1 MASIARA
8 RMTAVAFVAAAAAVL
23 ISLLV
28 AVVWAFQ
35 ERIAFQPP
43 DGPWPNAAGTAR
55 VAYIARDGQQLFAYV
70 IGDYSAPNGL
80 LLSFHGNADL
90 AVWQIDWAEEVNRR
104 SGVTVMLAEYRGYMG
119 LGGRPAYA
127 GSRLDSDAAYL
138 YARDS
143 LRVPALRIAM
153 FGHSLGTAIA
163 AELAVRH
170 RPAALLLQ
178 SPFTSARDMAGRM
191 TGHALPDFLWRLIS
205 RLQFNTVARVGGLDA
220 PVSVVHGGNDRLIPV
235 KMGEEVFASAK
246 VKGAWLLVPGAAH
259 NDVALVGGDAY
270 WGWLI
275 SALMV
280 LPEGRRNP

>member
-8 RMTAVAFVAAAAAVL
+8 RMTAVAFIAAAAAIL
-23 ISLLV
+23 ISLLITFI
-28 AVVWAFQ
+28 WAFQ

-43 DGPWPNAAGTAR
+43 GGPWPDAGAAR
-55 VAYIARDGQQLFAYV
+55 VDYTAQDGQRLFAYV
-70 IGDYSAPNGL
+70 VGDRSAPNGL

-90 AVWQIDWAEEVNRR
+90 AVWQIDWAEEINRR

-119 LGGRPAYA
+119 LGGQPAYA
-127 GSRLDSDAAYL
+127 GSRLDADAAYL

-143 LRVPALRIAM
+143 LRIPATHIAL
-153 FGHSLGTAIA
+153 FGHSLGTAVA
-163 AELAVRH
+163 AELAARH

-191 TGHALPDFLWRLIS
+191 TGYTPADFLWRLIS
-205 RLQFNTVARVGGLDA
+205 RIHFNTVARVGELDA

-259 NDVALVGGDAY
+259 NDVELVGGDAY

-280 LPEGRRNP
+280 LPEAQRNP